1 MLNDFE
7 STRFSLFI
15 ISEGFLR
22 GSRKVPASVVTFRPV
37 KVIVYL
43 LKLGHP
49 ERGPFTAFLKF
60 NRDTL

>member
-15 ISEGFLR
+15 ISEGFLG

-37 KVIVYL
+37 KVTVYL

-49 ERGPFTAFLKF
+49 ERGPFTAFFKF

>member
-37 KVIVYL
+37 KVTVYL
-43 LKLGHP
+43 LKLAHP
-49 ERGPFTAFLKF
+49 ERGPFTAFF
-60 NRDTL
+60 